1 MRIATSEL
9 YSSSVATMENQQSQ
23 MLQLEQQVSSGVAIS
38 NPADDPLGAA
48 QAVTLSATS
57 ATLTQYSSNQT
68 SALSSLQTEDTTL
81 TSVTTTMQSI
91 NSLIQ
96 QAMGGTLNDT
106 DRAALS
112 KELSGY
118 RNELM
123 SLANTTDGQGNSIFS
138 GFQNTTQV
146 FTNNPGGGV
155 TYNGD
160 AGQRTVQVTGTR
172 NIPVSDTGASVFM
185 SVQSLGSQPVPAG
198 NPANTGN
205 GTIGGVTITNQSA
218 ATNNDSYSISFTAGP
233 ASPANTGSGALGA
246 VSVTNT
252 TASTNNDNYTISF
265 SNVAGVL
272 NYTVT
277 DTSDPSVAAVTA
289 PYTSGAAIALGSG
302 LSTSI
307 SGTPNAGDSFSASQA
322 GGSMYAT
329 VTDTSAN
336 PPVAPVSTVYTDGAN
351 ISLGTGMNVA
361 ISDAPAA
368 GDSFTVTPATNSG
381 NTDVFAT
388 LDSMIA
394 ALNNPAQDNATAT
407 ATMQNALSTGLAQM
421 SNSLDNVVTIHASVG
436 GREQELQAV
445 QTVTSTNALQVTTNL
460 QTLTSV
466 DLTKAISQYTQVQ
479 SSLSASQKVFAQT
492 QSLSLFQ
499 YFNP

>member
-57 ATLTQYSSNQT
+57 ATLTQYSTNQT
-68 SALSSLQTEDTTL
+68 AALSSLQTEDTTL

-96 QAMGGTLNDT
+96 EAMGGTLNDT

-112 KELSGY
+112 KQLAGY

-123 SLANTTDGQGNSIFS
+123 SLANTTDGEGNSIFS

-198 NPANTGN
+198 KSTNTGN
-205 GTIGGVTITNQSA
+205 GVIGSVTITNQSA
-218 ATNNDSYSISFTAGP
+218 ATNNDSYSIALTAGP
-233 ASPANTGSGALGA
+233 ASPANTGTGTLGA
-246 VSVTNT
+246 ISVTNS
-252 TASTNNDNYTISF
+252 TATTNNDNYQVSF

-272 NYTVT
+272 SYTVT
-277 DTSDPSVAAVTA
+277 DTSNSSVAPVTT
-289 PYTSGAAIALGSG
+289 PYTAGAAIALGSG
-302 LSTSI
+302 LTTTI
-307 SGTPNAGDSFSASQA
+307 TGAPNAGDSFSASQA
-322 GGSMYAT
+322 GGSMYTT
-329 VTDTSAN
+329 VTDTSN
-336 PPVAPVSTVYTDGAN
+336 PAVAPVTNLYTDGGTIA
-351 ISLGTGMNVA
+351 LGSGMNTT
-361 ISDAPAA
+361 ISGTPAT
-368 GDSFTVTPATNSG
+368 GDSFTVTPASNSG

-388 LDSMIA
+388 LDTMIA

-421 SNSLDNVVTIHASVG
+421 TNSLDNVVTIHASVG

-466 DLTKAISQYTQVQ
+466 DMTKAISQYTQVQ